1 MRFLNIRI
9 SSLQEYICYIVIYLS
24 LKMVDI
30 LKTPAIGKTLYSKK
44 KRPQKR
50 FAGGVSRESF
60 EVCLYLDL
68 SPCFPVMFGCKLIH
82 GCYWN
87 NAH

>member
-44 KRPQKR
+44 KDHKN
-50 FAGGVSRESF
+50 
-60 EVCLYLDL
+60 DL
-68 SPCFPVMFGCKLIH
+68 PVV
-82 GCYWN
+82 
-87 NAH
+87 

>member
-1 MRFLNIRI
+1 
-9 SSLQEYICYIVIYLS
+9 
-24 LKMVDI
+24 MVDI